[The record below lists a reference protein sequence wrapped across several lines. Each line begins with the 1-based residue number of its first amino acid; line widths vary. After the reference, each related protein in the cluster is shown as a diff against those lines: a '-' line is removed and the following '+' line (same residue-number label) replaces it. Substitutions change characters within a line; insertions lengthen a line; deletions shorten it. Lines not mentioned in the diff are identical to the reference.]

1 MRGIVFIQVVVFLLM
16 SMTGYGQ
23 QKKFNIHTVAFYNLE
38 NLFDTIN
45 DPTKYDEA
53 SPIMEMNAGRAEVY
67 KKKVHNMAKVIAD
80 IGKEDTNNSP
90 VVIGV
95 SEIENRDVLEDLIND
110 PQLLS
115 KNYGIEHYNS
125 PDGRGIDVAL
135 LVSKVCF

>member
-1 MRGIVFIQVVVFLLM
+1 MDN
-16 SMTGYGQ
+16 
-23 QKKFNIHTVAFYNLE
+23 KKFNIHTVAFYNLE

-95 SEIENRDVLEDLIND
+95 SEIENRDVLEDLLMILNYY
-110 PQLLS
+110 LKIMVLS
-115 KNYGIEHYNS
+115 IIIPLMEEVLTLHCCIKSLFLNLYRQVIM
-125 PDGRGIDVAL
+125 
-135 LVSKVCF
+135 F